1 MRRNLG
7 NLAVAAVLSAALLF
21 GACGD
26 SANSVAGL
34 EEDAGLLE
42 GPGEVGGDFDEGQ
55 DAADDGPEKVPVDE
69 NGRPL

>member
-26 SANSVAGL
+26 SANSVTGVDADAFPVL
-34 EEDAGLLE
+34 ETPVRD
-42 GPGEVGGDFDEGQ
+42 GGGSNI
-55 DAADDGPEKVPVDE
+55 DDRQAPRKIPVDE